1 MRRKYFI
8 CNSLI
13 LFNFLCCYSQIVNE
27 GILNISAATDVY
39 FENEYTN
46 SSSGIHKSSGN
57 LYLNNNFI
65 NNGTTES
72 SLGTTY
78 FKSSNNPLLSI
89 SGTSNAIHFNNLE
102 VDITAVNKKGI
113 TVADGFALNV
123 ANSISLSSGDL
134 RLIDEA
140 QLIQTHVGVDAN
152 TISIG
157 KILIDQQGYAS
168 AYKFNY
174 WASPVN
180 NSGTFSFSGGLFD
193 GTDSSL
199 NLFDPQQT
207 LFNTGSPHNGT
218 PSVLDGLD
226 NVTTALSINR
236 RWLYKYLQGT
246 GSYYDWVGL
255 NESSSL
261 NPGEGYTMKGT
272 NTLLPNQN
280 YVFYGAPNNGDY
292 SLPINIG
299 EESLLGN
306 PYPSALNA
314 SKFILDNLSILD
326 TLYFWVDGGSTSHL
340 TTDYLGGYAIR
351 NLSGGIPASVN
362 SPSVAGVSSAWSVTP
377 KQYVS
382 VGQGFFVNAYGNGP
396 IVFNNSQR
404 EFKTESSGN
413 TIFLKTSDAADNNT
427 ELESNNQYLRI
438 GYEDPEG
445 FHRQLLLAF
454 LPDTDA
460 DINYNRGYDALIME
474 HRDDDLFYVID
485 NELDKKYAIQ
495 GLGGFEETL
504 EFPLGILISE
514 TGSHQIM
521 IDAVENFENTVYLKD
536 NFLNTT
542 HDLSASNFNINLPIG
557 EYLDRYSIVFSPEE
571 TLSTNDQTVSNIDVF
586 YAGNEN
592 IVVYNQNRTQIKSIK
607 IFNVLGQEVLTRTSN
622 LNANDKIEIPFNKSK
637 GIYFVK
643 VEAINSELTKKISNY

>member
-1 MRRKYFI
+1 MKRKYFI

-46 SSSGIHKSSGN
+46 SSTGIHKSSGN

-65 NNGTTES
+65 NDGTTES
-72 SLGTTY
+72 LLGTTY
-78 FKSSNNPLLSI
+78 FKSSENALLSI

-102 VDITAVNKKGI
+102 IDITAVNKKGI

-123 ANSISLSSGDL
+123 SNSINLLSGDV

-140 QLIQTHVGVDAN
+140 QLIQTHAGVDAN
-152 TISIG
+152 TISTG

-199 NLFDPQQT
+199 NLFDPQQA

-218 PSVLDGLD
+218 PSVLDGLN

-236 RWLYKYLQGT
+236 RWLYTYLQGT

-255 NESSSL
+255 NENSSI

-272 NTLLPNQN
+272 NTLLSNQN

-292 SLPINIG
+292 FTPINAG

-314 SKFILDNLSILD
+314 NKFILDNLTILD

-362 SPSVAGVSSAWSVTP
+362 SPSVAGVGSIWSVTP

-382 VGQGFFVNAYGNGP
+382 VGQGFFVTAYGNGP

-413 TIFLKTSDAADNNT
+413 TIFLKASDTSDNDT
-427 ELESNNQYLRI
+427 ELDSNNQYLRI

-460 DINYNRGYDALIME
+460 DINYNLGYDALIME
-474 HRDDDLFYVID
+474 HREDDLFYVID
-485 NELDKKYAIQ
+485 DELDKKYAIQ
-495 GLGGFEETL
+495 GLGSFEETL

-514 TGSHQIM
+514 NGSHQIM

-536 NFLNTT
+536 NVLNTT

-557 EYLDRYSIVFSPEE
+557 EHLDRYSIVFSPEE
-571 TLSTNDQTVSNIDVF
+571 TLSTNNQTISNIDVF
-586 YAGNEN
+586 YDGNEN
-592 IVVYNQNRTQIKSIK
+592 VVVNNQNRTQIKSIK
-607 IFNVLGQEVLTRTSN
+607 IFNVLGQEVLTLTSN
-622 LNANDKIEIPFNKSK
+622 LNANDKIQIPFNQSH